1 MKKLFLHIGF
11 NKTGSTS
18 LQQNLAANTAALARQ
33 GILYPHDPQAPYM
46 QRWQHVPLAAAI
58 PGRHVP
64 WLSQPKRRNLDRAY
78 GTFFAALEGTPQ
90 DRLVISSESFGG
102 LDMGAKKVGWVR
114 DQFSDYDV
122 TVVAYIRRQDSYFL
136 STYQESIKAGS
147 TAPFDFGRHVELKGL
162 HFAQR
167 LAPWRQVF
175 GAEKVVVRPFA
186 PAFWPEGEL
195 YYDFLQ
201 VIGADRA
208 RMTLTD
214 RANEGLDYRAVDLMR
229 RLNQLNAIQSDREPD
244 EIASRKRHQRLL
256 ALIKSLDTLMPEG
269 FVPQKMRLST
279 EQVET
284 LRAHFRA
291 DNAAALAGTGIDPD
305 ELFPPAPAGQTAR
318 LSPDQPDAGMSL
330 HLAWSLLL
338 RSDRNQK
345 P

>member
-18 LQQNLAANTAALARQ
+18 LQQNLAANTAALSRQ
-33 GILYPHDPQAPYM
+33 GILYPHDRRAPYT

-64 WLSQPKRRNLDRAY
+64 WLSQVKRKTLDRAY
-78 GTFFAALEGTPQ
+78 ETLFAAVKGTPH

-102 LDMGAKKVGWVR
+102 IDRDLKKVRWVR
-114 DQFSDYDV
+114 DQFSDYDI

-136 STYQESIKAGS
+136 STYQESIKAGG
-147 TAPFDFGRHVELKGL
+147 TNPFNFDDHASIRGL

-167 LAPWRQVF
+167 LEPWRQVF
-175 GAEKVVVRPFA
+175 GPEKVVVRPFA
-186 PAFWPEGEL
+186 PNFWSEGEL

-208 RMTLTD
+208 GMSLTE
-214 RANEGLDYRAVDLMR
+214 RANEGLDYRAVDLLR
-229 RLNQLNAIQSDREPD
+229 RLNRFNAMQRESDQD
-244 EIASRKRHQRLL
+244 EVASRKRRQGYL

-269 FVPQKMRLST
+269 FGQQKMRLST

-291 DNAAALAGTGIDPD
+291 DNAIALAGTGIDPD
-305 ELFPPAPAGQTAR
+305 DFFPQVPDGQTAL
-318 LSPDQPDAGMSL
+318 LSPDQPDAEML
-330 HLAWSLLL
+330 LQLVWSLLL
-338 RSDRNQK
+338 KGDRNRK